1 MFDKYWEEKA
11 AYDNNHQKEMVKIVP
26 MNSPTFNRS
35 IFIQTIDSIPQ
46 MSDADLRRF
55 IQQHFTSIMNNTFFG
70 QDSARYV
77 NLFTD
82 VRFLDAF
89 IDVLVRMQY
98 YEKDTIIK
106 CNTICYHYLTLND
119 SVKDPRVVSRM
130 IQISNI
136 INRSGLPHLLGL
148 GLNETLVT
156 MLLIARYSDL
166 DLNICV
172 KRVDH
177 IIIRQPKELMSQKMI
192 SEIFK
197 SLYNPMEEF
206 PRIFPYFMLDV
217 LPDYNENIPNTLW
230 ITDEI
235 DEVNSVMNL
244 AVLDI
249 LDNLP
254 TQLIRNTLVNYAE
267 GYRIVNPNRRVRF
280 SMQRLSDDY
289 YRINDVVYALAEREA
304 IFVP

>member
-1 MFDKYWEEKA
+1 MFDKYWKEKEE
-11 AYDNNHQKEMVKIVP
+11 YDMNNQKDMVRILP

-35 IFIQTIDSIPQ
+35 VFIQTIDSIPE
-46 MSDADLRRF
+46 MSDVDLRRF
-55 IQQHFTSIMNNTFFG
+55 IQQHFNSIMNNTFSG

-77 NLFTD
+77 ALFRD
-82 VRFLDAF
+82 VRFLDAL
-89 IDVLVRMQY
+89 IDVLIRMQFF
-98 YEKDTIIK
+98 EKDTVVR
-106 CNTICYHYLTLND
+106 CNTICYHYLTLSECD
-119 SVKDPRVVSRM
+119 KDPLVVSRM
-130 IQISNI
+130 IQMSNV
-136 INRSGLPHLLGL
+136 INRNGLPHLLGL
-148 GLNETLVT
+148 GLRENLVST
-156 MLLIARYSDL
+156 LLIARYSDF

-172 KRVDH
+172 KRVDT
-177 IIIRQPKELMSQKMI
+177 IIIRQPKELMNQKMI
-192 SEIFK
+192 GEIFK

-230 ITDEI
+230 ITDDI

-254 TQLIRNTLVNYAE
+254 SQLIRNTLVNYAE
-267 GYRIVNPNRRVRF
+267 GYRIVNSGKRVRF

-289 YRINDVVYALAEREA
+289 YRINDIVYALAEREN
-304 IFVP
+304 IYVP